1 MKKTIVA
8 LVLIGIIF
16 YGFGCC
22 GVLDKA
28 KDLASDVESTVDAMA
43 RFSEDIEKL
52 KNEDGEFVL
61 TQARIDK
68 FINQYP
74 IFKEV
79 GEKKSEEVE
88 ASKDDYSKGMKSL
101 SELANL
107 DKDLR
112 NAGVDNPAEFY
123 LTFGEISAGML
134 YLSFEHYAKATK
146 EGMSDQ
152 AAEFKKQLAD
162 PNTPED
168 QKEMLREAIK
178 AIEEVGQEKPDVPS
192 ELNEDEVDLL
202 RENFDKIAKLLG
214 MEFPETQPDQETEET
229 EEAEVTETEKPKA
242 EEPAKPATPK
252 PAQGQG
258 GKPKGAR
265 VE

>member
-8 LVLIGIIF
+8 LVLIGIII

-28 KDLASDVESTVDAMA
+28 KDLAKDVESTVDAMA

-68 FINQYP
+68 FIKQYP
-74 IFKEV
+74 IFKEIV
-79 GEKKSEEVE
+79 EKKGEEVE
-88 ASKDDYSKGMKSL
+88 SAKDDYSKGMKSL
-101 SELANL
+101 NELANL

-112 NAGVDNPAEFY
+112 DAGIDNPAEFY

-152 AAEFKKQLAD
+152 AAEFKKQLED

-178 AIEEVGQEKPDVPS
+178 AIEEVGQEKPDVPG
-192 ELNEDEVDLL
+192 ELNEDEVDLI
-202 RENFDKIAKLLG
+202 RKNFDAIAKLLG
-214 MEFPETQPDQETEET
+214 MEFPETQGDQET
-229 EEAEVTETEKPKA
+229 EEAEVAEA
-242 EEPAKPATPK
+242 EEPKTEEAEKPAAPK
-252 PAQGQG
+252 PPQGQG